1 MSEAIKW
8 YDTLASVFPHIV
20 PVGVALNVTK
30 LYVEDGYTLPTF
42 AEYVNGTHIGSL
54 VGISSPNSTATSTTN
69 EPTSTVSSSA
79 LHSSTAGTNAA
90 NRISLNGMSW
100 LAGMAVLMGGILSG

>member
-42 AEYVNGTHIGSL
+42 AECMLTYQWRL
-54 VGISSPNSTATSTTN
+54 
-69 EPTSTVSSSA
+69 A
-79 LHSSTAGTNAA
+79 LY
-90 NRISLNGMSW
+90 
-100 LAGMAVLMGGILSG
+100 